1 MTLCVK
7 SVFSCIP
14 TEHNKLID
22 IVSHLVRKEEIDGL
36 IIYHLAI
43 VTTTLHDVQVHET
56 SNALTLSQPWH

>member
-1 MTLCVK
+1 MTFCVK

-14 TEHNKLID
+14 TGHNKLVD
-22 IVSHLVRKEEIDGL
+22 IVSHLVRKAEIDGL

-43 VTTTLHDVQVHET
+43 VTTTLHDVQVDET